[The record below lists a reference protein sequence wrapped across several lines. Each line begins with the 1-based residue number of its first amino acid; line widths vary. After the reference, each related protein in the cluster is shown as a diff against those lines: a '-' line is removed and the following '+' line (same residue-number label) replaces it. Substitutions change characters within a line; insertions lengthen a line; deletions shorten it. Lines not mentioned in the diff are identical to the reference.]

1 MAITTSQAQ
10 GLVLALFGASAGGHL
25 TGLAAASDMN
35 SLAGDL
41 STSAGLILGKDL
53 SSNTAFRD
61 HVTANLKLTGEAL
74 TAANAWLDGQLNA
87 GAARGDI
94 VATAVTFLATLA
106 DETSPFYASA
116 QAFNTTVA
124 AAVTWSTGAGATAFG
139 VTALRAQQGNVEVVA
154 GSSFVLTTGTDTVIG
169 TAGND
174 SITGDKT
181 TFAAGTDQ
189 IIDQSSTDNDTLTIT
204 TDAAVSATT
213 ITNVESI
220 NVAIASLTTSALDV
234 DASKI
239 TGAQVLTVTRS
250 DLVVGGSTLTG
261 GSDSSVSGVS
271 ATAIPKVVAGA
282 GVKTFAV
289 NQTNGT
295 DVTKSVAGV
304 VVDAS
309 GVTGAVTVTGS
320 ATVNADA
327 STNTVTV
334 KAINGAAAAENAK
347 TVVVNAAKAKNVQ
360 IDTNTSLLT
369 GSVSVNAAAATQ
381 VDIDNATGGG
391 TLNAAKAAETTTEAA
406 GISIGNI
413 DASGFTV
420 VTGSYAKV
428 SSAIAAE
435 ILVEGTANGD
445 DSVTISAGG
454 FLKLNTASDGSG
466 SDQVELVSLSGND
479 AAVTYEVTGGTASQY
494 TLTGGQNVTIKDAAS
509 ALNDKTV
516 VDSTSGGTTTVI
528 LDGSVN
534 SAVADLSKVAV
545 DKFSIAADLATSSTN
560 LATLATGAAV
570 EIAFDQTGL
579 NLDSKTTDGTLSVS
593 TGDDTAA
600 NGTTIEI
607 TVDDLITTD
616 VKTLNIDATV
626 GKLTGDD
633 LNVGSANTVVIT
645 GTKAV
650 TFDGDY
656 VASGASAA
664 LSGNVAK
671 EINASAATGAITLNV
686 GLTKT
691 VSTGTGNDVLVF
703 DDGVLARDDG
713 ASSTAALTGN
723 AATVYA
729 VASGAGDDAVTITS
743 AADAATFDT
752 GAGDDTVT
760 ISDDNKYVVVTGAG
774 DDTVKMGVA
783 ANAKLLAGD
792 GTSDKLELTAN
803 AAYDF
808 SSLTEFAIS
817 GFETLDITATG
828 NAVTVLNNAFN
839 AQAIK
844 VVGDAAADSLVIK
857 GNDTTGST
865 ADTIDASRVTRSG
878 TITLTLDG
886 GAGADV
892 ITGSAGADTIIGGAG
907 ADVIDGG
914 LGTDTL
920 SVAGLYDASSPYFKD
935 TVVSAT
941 TDATAGVVVNLGAT
955 AVSEASILS
964 KVAGYLG
971 GTLTEVAAGSANYLY
986 AADKTTNA
994 SAVDSITNV
1003 ENVVGSAGRDYIVG
1017 TAGDNVIT
1025 GAGGADFISVGL
1037 GTDTVKFAS
1046 LNDSTKVAK
1055 ASALSGTITITNAFD
1070 VITGL
1075 GGGDKLDVSSIYTT
1089 DITLGTSLIAS
1100 TVSAAAASIVRGIY
1114 DAAAGT
1120 WAAGTTDTTYND
1132 YMFQVSDGTSIT
1144 SVLLV
1149 DVTILGTSTDASGIF
1164 TLVAA

>member
-1 MAITTSQAQ
+1 MSVSNSQAQ

-25 TGLAAASDMN
+25 TSLAAASN
-35 SLAGDL
+35 LNILAGDL
-41 STSAGLILGKDL
+41 TMSAGLILGKDL

-61 HVTANLKLTGEAL
+61 HITANLKLTGDAL

-87 GAARGDI
+87 GAARGDM
-94 VATAVTFLATLA
+94 VATAVTFLATLT
-106 DETSPFYASA
+106 DTTSPFYASA
-116 QAFNTTVA
+116 QAFQSTVA
-124 AAVTWSTGAGATAFG
+124 AAVTWSTGAGATTFG
-139 VTALRAQQGNVEVVA
+139 VSALRANQGKVDVVA
-154 GSSFVLTTGTDTVIG
+154 GSSFVLTTGTDTIIG

-174 SITGDKT
+174 TITGDKT

-189 IIDQSSTDNDTLTIT
+189 IIDQSKTDNDTLNIT
-204 TDAAVSATT
+204 TDAAVTATT
-213 ITNVESI
+213 ITNVEKI
-220 NVAIASLTTSALDV
+220 NVDIASLTTSTLDV

-250 DLVVGGSTLTG
+250 NLVVGGSTLTG
-261 GSDSSVSGVS
+261 GSDSSVSKVS

-289 NQTNGT
+289 DQTNAT
-295 DVTKSVAGV
+295 ATKSVAGV
-304 VVDAS
+304 EVDAS
-309 GVTGAVTVTGS
+309 GVTGAVTVTGP

-334 KAINGAAAAENAK
+334 KAINGADDAENAK
-347 TVVVNAAKAKNVQ
+347 AVVVNAAKAKNVQ
-360 IDTNTSLLT
+360 VDTNTSVLT
-369 GSVSVNAAAATQ
+369 GSVTVNAAAATQ

-391 TLNAAKAAETTTEAA
+391 TLNAAKAAETTTESA

-428 SSAIAAE
+428 STAIAAE

-466 SDQVELVSLSGND
+466 SDQVELVSLSGNG
-479 AAVTYEVTGGTASQY
+479 AAVTYEITGGTASQY
-494 TLTGGQNVTIKDAAS
+494 TITGSQDVTIQDAAS
-509 ALNDKTV
+509 ALNGKTV
-516 VDSTSGGTTTVI
+516 VDSTTAGTTTVI
-528 LDGSVN
+528 LDGNVN

-545 DKFSIAADLATSSTN
+545 DKLRIAADMATSTTN
-560 LATLATGAAV
+560 IITVASGSSI
-570 EIAFDQTGL
+570 EIAFDQTDL
-579 NLDSKTTDGTLSVS
+579 HLDSKTTDGTLNVS

-600 NGTTIEI
+600 NGTTIEL
-607 TVDDLITTD
+607 TVEDLVTTD
-616 VKTLNIDATV
+616 VKTLTIDATA

-633 LNVGSANTVVIT
+633 LNVGTANTVVVT
-645 GTKAV
+645 GSKAV
-650 TFDGDY
+650 AFDGDY
-656 VASGASAA
+656 VASGGSAA

-691 VSTGTGNDVLVF
+691 VSTGAGDDVLVF
-703 DDGVLARDDG
+703 DDGVVG
-713 ASSTAALTGN
+713 TLTGN
-723 AATVYA
+723 AATAYA
-729 VASGAGDDAVTITS
+729 VATGAGDDTVTITS
-743 AADAATFDT
+743 AADTATFDT
-752 GAGDDTVT
+752 AAGDDTVT
-760 ISDDNKYVVVTGAG
+760 ISDDNKYVVVTGSG

-808 SSLTEFAIS
+808 SSLTEFAFS

-828 NAVTVLNNAFN
+828 NAVTVLNGAFN
-839 AQAIK
+839 AAAIK

-865 ADTIDASRVTRSG
+865 ADTIDASKVTRSG

-886 GAGADV
+886 GTGADI
-892 ITGSAGADTIIGGAG
+892 ITGSAGAETIIGGAG
-907 ADVIDGG
+907 ADTIDGG

-920 SVAGLYDASSPYFKD
+920 SVAGLFDASTPFKD

-941 TDATAGVVVNLGAT
+941 TDGTAGVVVNLGAT
-955 AVSEASILS
+955 AVSEASLFAR
-964 KVAGYLG
+964 VAGYLG
-971 GTLTEVAAGSANYLY
+971 GTLTEAAAGSANYLY
-986 AADKTTNA
+986 AADKTANA
-994 SAVDSITNV
+994 SAIDSIANV

-1017 TAGDNVIT
+1017 TGGDNVIT
-1025 GAGGADFISVGL
+1025 GAGGADFINVGL
-1037 GTDTVKFAS
+1037 GTDTVRFAS
-1046 LNDSTKVAK
+1046 LDDSTKVAK

-1089 DITLGTSLIAS
+1089 DITLGTGLIAS

-1114 DAAAGT
+1114 DATAGT
-1120 WAAGTTDTTYND
+1120 WAAGTTDATYND